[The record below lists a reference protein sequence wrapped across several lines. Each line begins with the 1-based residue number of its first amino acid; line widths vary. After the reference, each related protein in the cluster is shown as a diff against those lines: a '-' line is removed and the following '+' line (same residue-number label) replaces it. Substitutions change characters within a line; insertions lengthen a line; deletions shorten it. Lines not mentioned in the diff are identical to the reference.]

1 MGCLFGVRRIIAGVG
16 IVLAVLA
23 AWPVTPAYSI
33 VKEENE
39 DPVERC
45 KRKCDEEYEARG
57 KKCNRKKDAKKK
69 RLCWEDNMRIY
80 KQCLR
85 DCEKKS

>member
-1 MGCLFGVRRIIAGVG
+1 MLVRRIIAGAG
-16 IVLAVLA
+16 LVLAVLA

-33 VKEENE
+33 VKEEYE